1 VAARHR
7 VVALIFF
14 TRVSQSILRMAI
26 GSLVI
31 PLCEDMQCGTGAKGW
46 LLSAHA
52 AGYCSTQVLGGY
64 VADRLGG
71 KSVVS
76 CALGLS
82 GLAVAATPA
91 AASAFGLQG
100 IAVCQAAMG
109 VAMGPLFP
117 ASIQLLARW
126 LPAEERAVASTALDS
141 GITLGSLI
149 VVPLSGVL
157 AVNAGWKS
165 AFTLYGLGMLTYAFV
180 WAWLAADS
188 PADCAYCSAEELA
201 FLGSS
206 LPKSKG
212 KQKEL
217 GVPAGQW
224 ACLDCFSYA
233 RLWAIYGSHFTF
245 NYATYFVTSW
255 SATYYL
261 ESFGLRPEQAGL
273 HLSMPHVANSLVKV
287 LVNPSLERK
296 MNDCGADTL
305 QCRRMFS
312 VVGFLGLAVF
322 FVLVPTVTSPTW
334 TTVFFSVAFSF
345 LALHPSGFKANY
357 MDVTT
362 SHGGLVSGIGN
373 TVGSVGSTVGPLV
386 VAQLRDAT
394 GDWAA
399 AFQSVALLNVASALL
414 FATMSSAA
422 PIESDGA
429 DRGGRG
435 PFLDGD
441 VQKKK

>member
-1 VAARHR
+1 
-7 VVALIFF
+7 
-14 TRVSQSILRMAI
+14 
-26 GSLVI
+26 
-31 PLCEDMQCGTGAKGW
+31 
-46 LLSAHA
+46 
-52 AGYCSTQVLGGY
+52 
-64 VADRLGG
+64 
-71 KSVVS
+71 
-76 CALGLS
+76 
-82 GLAVAATPA
+82 
-91 AASAFGLQG
+91 
-100 IAVCQAAMG
+100 
-109 VAMGPLFP
+109 MGPLFP